1 MDSCGKNQTT
11 KSNLTLWLILAVCVL
26 PIIAS
31 TALYYL
37 WTPTRFVNHGELLDP
52 VPLAGLAFARTE
64 GEKFDFAELN
74 GRWVFLSIDDGAC
87 DDYCANKLYLMRQ
100 IRLTQGKDADRI
112 ERVWLVRDGQRP
124 SVETLA
130 EYEGTHTIALANAD
144 GLDPFPADGKR
155 TDYIFLI
162 DPLGNLM
169 MRYPPDVD
177 PSRMKKDI
185 AKLLRVSSGWRQI
198 ER

>member
-1 MDSCGKNQTT
+1 MDSSGKNQTT
-11 KSNLTLWLILAVCVL
+11 KSNLTVWLILAVCVV

-37 WTPTRFVNHGELLDP
+37 WTPSRYVNHGELLDP
-52 VPLAGLAFARTE
+52 VPLAGVAFTRT
-64 GEKFDFAELN
+64 GGDQFDFNELN

-87 DDYCANKLYLMRQ
+87 NDYCEKKLYLMRQ

-124 SVETLA
+124 SVEALT
-130 EYEGTHTIALANAD
+130 EYEGTHAIVLVRNE
-144 GLDPFPADGKR
+144 GLNRFPADGKR
-155 TDYIFLI
+155 TDYIYLI

-169 MRYPPDVD
+169 MRYPPDAD

-185 AKLLRVSSGWRQI
+185 AKLLRISSGWRQI
-198 ER
+198 GR